1 MSIKLLNFR
10 EIDTSKIEY
19 LPPQKQRNSHF
30 SRAQYN
36 GEDIYIKTTKLLN
49 NNGMIKND
57 NRAYI
62 DLEFG
67 ENNDFY
73 DFMCNLDESCIN
85 AIHIN
90 SENWFNKEFP
100 KDIIEEFYLGPLK
113 HKAKP
118 KLKMKIPLSKQSID
132 CLVYDNVGNCTQD
145 IGVNNS
151 IICVLQFIGLK
162 FLKQQVIAEWRPIQ
176 IKTSNIIQVQTKNF
190 LIEDNLDE
198 EDSDIDSLETENDTF
213 EESHIINSGEDQNQ
227 NQNNTVQEEL
237 NLEDNQNE
245 WTNNLNEVNL
255 ENIETESEPE
265 AQNKQELQPELEVQP
280 ESNNSKS
287 EVEKELEKYKDQLR
301 TIKSQIN
308 SILLD

>member
-1 MSIKLLNFR
+1 MSIKLLDFKN
-10 EIDTSKIEY
+10 IDTSKIEY
-19 LPPQKQRNSHF
+19 MPPEKQRNSHF
-30 SRAQYN
+30 SRAKYD
-36 GEDIYIKTTKLLN
+36 GEDIYIKTTKLVN
-49 NNGMIKND
+49 KNGMIKND

-62 DLEFG
+62 DLEFT

-113 HKAKP
+113 HKAIP
-118 KLKMKIPLSKQSID
+118 KLKLKIPLSKQSID

-145 IGVNNS
+145 IGINNS
-151 IICVLQFIGLK
+151 VICVLQFIGLK

-176 IKTSNIIQVQTKNF
+176 IKTSNVIQVQTKNF
-190 LIEDNLDE
+190 LIEDNLE
-198 EDSDIDSLETENDTF
+198 EENSDVDSLENN
-213 EESHIINSGEDQNQ
+213 EEDL
-227 NQNNTVQEEL
+227 NQNNTVYSDEHENKIEDKEL
-237 NLEDNQNE
+237 NLQEEDQEIDNN
-245 WTNNLNEVNL
+245 WDTNLEEIQL
-255 ENIETESEPE
+255 ENIQPENSIESE
-265 AQNKQELQPELEVQP
+265 
-280 ESNNSKS
+280 NNNNESKS
-287 EVEKELEKYKDQLR
+287 EVEIELEKYKDQLR